1 MPALF
6 QGPSTLTRGPCAA
19 AYNQYRR
26 NSTYGTDSGLP
37 GVTVRRVE
45 TALAGFILLSISNL
59 LLLAVLGT
67 APTVTNNTYNNKE
80 VTSTRGP
87 QMTQMQPTTTGAA
100 YPTTGAAYPTT
111 AATPAQG
118 GMMGAGQTVV

>member
-1 MPALF
+1 ML
-6 QGPSTLTRGPCAA
+6 SLELCAA

-26 NSTYGTDSGLP
+26 FSTSADNSGLP
-37 GVTVRRVE
+37 GVTARRVE

-67 APTVTNNTYNNKE
+67 APTVTNNSYNNKE

-87 QMTQMQPTTTGAA
+87 HMTQMQPA
-100 YPTTGAAYPTT
+100 TGAAYPTT

-118 GMMGAGQTVV
+118 GMVGAGQTVV